1 MYGGGM
7 GFFGIGMMI
16 LVWGGIIVLSVMAVR
31 HFAGG
36 NAGQTS
42 KTAALDILRDRLA
55 KGEIEPEEF
64 ETRRKALE
72 S

>member
-1 MYGGGM
+1 M
-7 GFFGIGMMI
+7 GFLGIGMMI
-16 LVWGGIIVLSVMAVR
+16 LVWGGIILLSVLAVR
-31 HFAGG
+31 YFVGG
-36 NAGQTS
+36 NAGQAS
-42 KTAALDILRDRLA
+42 KTAALDILRERLA